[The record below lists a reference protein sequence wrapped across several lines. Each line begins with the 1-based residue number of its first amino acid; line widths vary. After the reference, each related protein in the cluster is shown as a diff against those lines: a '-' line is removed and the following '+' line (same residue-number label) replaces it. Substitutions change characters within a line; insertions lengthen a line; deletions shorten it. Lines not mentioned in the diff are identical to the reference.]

1 MPKEAATQGNTCFY
15 FREEKDDNKV
25 ILEDKDLEVIGTP
38 SVQYDDCTVIA
49 QVRKWQLAL
58 RCTPP
63 LSGSPRDIA
72 CAAWSTVYPRN
83 INYLTVNMRRISP

>member
-1 MPKEAATQGNTCFY
+1 MQTQDLCLVPKEAATQGNTCFY

-49 QVRKWQLAL
+49 QA
-58 RCTPP
+58 
-63 LSGSPRDIA
+63 
-72 CAAWSTVYPRN
+72 RN
-83 INYLTVNMRRISP
+83 IHTVVFIHSLAIFCYGCSLKKARPCLGSR

>member
-38 SVQYDDCTVIA
+38 SVLYDDITVIA
-49 QVRKWQLAL
+49 QVR
-58 RCTPP
+58 
-63 LSGSPRDIA
+63 
-72 CAAWSTVYPRN
+72 
-83 INYLTVNMRRISP
+83 NYLGVQRNWNTTLSHVFICGEAKHRTRKHIF